1 MRFAFTALQAKI
13 FLDIFTLPG
22 EVLCNPKSHNTPL
35 VVPLGG
41 GPNTSPPHLLH
52 LPIKKAK

>member
-1 MRFAFTALQAKI
+1 MRFAFTALQAKT

-35 VVPLGG
+35 VVSLRGR
-41 GPNTSPPHLLH
+41 
-52 LPIKKAK
+52 A